1 MKVYLLRH
9 GEIEQEGEKRLIGR
23 TDVPLSDTG
32 RSQAL
37 SWRTALEHVAFRRIY
52 CSDLVRAQL
61 TAEILATGSPRSVTI
76 LPELREIN
84 LGQWDGLTAE
94 QVKTKFPG
102 EWEKRGANFAEYRPA
117 GGESFADLS
126 NRVVPVFAD
135 ISDTSDDAVVV
146 IGHAG
151 VNRVMLCHVLGM
163 PIANLFRIRQDYGA
177 LNIIERSGDLW
188 QVCLMNFRRQL
199 Q

>member
-1 MKVYLLRH
+1 
-9 GEIEQEGEKRLIGR
+9 
-23 TDVPLSDTG
+23 LSDTG